1 MLVIP
6 PIYSDHTQSI
16 LIVDDDKM
24 ILDLLS
30 EIFTKMYDLEV
41 FEADNGLDGWDVF
54 EKERIDI
61 VLTDICMPGIDGIE
75 LSKRIRN
82 QSPDTKI
89 AVMTGGDADIAKE
102 LLNDGTVNFLF
113 LKPFS
118 VTSVCKSLISEVL
131 MA

>member
-6 PIYSDHTQSI
+6 LIYNDHTQSI

-30 EIFTKMYDLEV
+30 EVFTKMYDLKV
-41 FEADNGLDGWDVF
+41 FKADNGLDGLDIF

-61 VLTDICMPGIDGIE
+61 VLTDLCMPGIDGIE

>member
-6 PIYSDHTQSI
+6 PIYNDHTQSI

-30 EIFTKMYDLEV
+30 EVFTKMYDLTV
-41 FEADNGLDGWDVF
+41 FKAENGLDGLDIF
-54 EKERIDI
+54 EKECIDI

-82 QSPDTKI
+82 QSPDAKI
-89 AVMTGGDADIAKE
+89 AVMTGGDADMAKE
-102 LLNDGTVNFLF
+102 LLNDGTANFF
-113 LKPFS
+113 FRKPFAIS
-118 VTSVCKSLISEVL
+118 SICKSLIPEVP